1 MKAYERNN
9 FRHFD
14 ISCNS
19 CAKIGEKKRSFSYN
33 KTISQKF
40 RM

>member
-19 CAKIGEKKRSFSYN
+19 CAKIGGKKKEVFLIT
-33 KTISQKF
+33 KQ
-40 RM
+40 

>member
-19 CAKIGEKKRSFSYN
+19 CAKIGEKKEVFLIT
-33 KTISQKF
+33 KQ
-40 RM
+40 